1 MNTEL
6 FKSEESKLELYKK
19 FISQCTSASSS
30 EYNYSDFTLLDELI
44 KKRYPN
50 FASLITIDDP
60 NELQKIYDDLS
71 KLPSFEEFNG
81 KPNEGKPFKK
91 IGNGQYHNAL
101 LTYIRFLKAV
111 RLLNKSTI
119 KITEKPDSLDK
130 QIIFYGA
137 PGTGKSFEVNKR
149 VESLLAGMSEEEREK
164 HKFRTTFHPDSDYAS
179 FVGCY
184 KPIKE
189 ETSSQLLNSG
199 KKDNGNLTE
208 AELITELKTA
218 INSTNNI
225 KTYNWFRFGIDYYYS
240 LKNYLEVKENNLH
253 NFVSKAMNWAGKSFS
268 QDTFISVGMQSFED
282 VHLIGSSESKITYS
296 FVPQTFAK
304 AYVTAWKSF
313 AGVHIGGS
321 KQRVDVIINAQ
332 NNTRD
337 RWILTQVNGDSVSY
351 IKESLY
357 EIGEFSE
364 GVKKCWNR
372 LKDSDDPQN
381 DLKQFSF
388 ERFQISPC
396 LWFKDNCDDDVWN
409 RTADE
414 CWNSFLEHLKE
425 AKKEEIIPG
434 TRVGYSIELND
445 DEKKIKISSADGKRP
460 TKGEIEKYYTGEKT
474 GGDSIQKNIAD
485 KLKEYNSQNFGEAWK
500 ELEKRVNN
508 SSDQPSD
515 VTGTAS
521 VLPIF
526 LIIEEINRGNCA
538 QVFGDLFQLLD
549 RNGDGLSEYDIDADA
564 DLEEYIRKELE
575 GCDGSKFPKGVKEGK
590 KLVLPPNLYIWATM
604 NTSDQSLFPMDS
616 AFKRRWSW
624 KYVPIDYSHKD
635 SSKFEIEIDGA
646 KYSWPNFLRK
656 INEEIK
662 NLTYSEDKQMGNFF
676 IKHSIGL
683 DEFRDKVMF
692 YLWSEIGKENYKTK
706 HAIFLYNDGDKKSQE
721 FSFNELYGDEEKAT
735 KILKGFM
742 DYIDKKD
749 SDKFKNCSILKSEK
763 KEQNQDLGSTPA
775 VDSDEEI

>member
-6 FKSEESKLELYKK
+6 FKSEESKLELYKDY
-19 FISQCTSASSS
+19 IRQCTSASSS
-30 EYNYSDFTLLDELI
+30 VENYSDFSLLDELI

-50 FASLITIDDP
+50 FTSLITIDDP

-101 LTYIRFLKAV
+101 LTYIRFLNAI
-111 RLLNKSTI
+111 RLLNKGTI

-184 KPIKE
+184 KPMKE

-240 LKNYLEVKENNLH
+240 LKNYLEVKGNNLH
-253 NFVSKAMNWAGKSFS
+253 NLVNKAMNFGGKSFS
-268 QDTFISVGMQSFED
+268 QDTFISVGMQFYED
-282 VHLIGSSESKITYS
+282 VQLIGSSKSKITYS
-296 FVPQTFAK
+296 FVPQVFTNAYVAAWK
-304 AYVTAWKSF
+304 AYVKPKVSP
-313 AGVHIGGS
+313 S
-321 KQRVDVIINAQ
+321 KPIVKINSESYTLNAIIDTGPKGEAVKYTKVSLQEKPTFEKRVK
-332 NNTRD
+332 
-337 RWILTQVNGDSVSY
+337 G
-351 IKESLY
+351 
-357 EIGEFSE
+357 
-364 GVKKCWNR
+364 CWNK
-372 LKDSDDPQN
+372 LDAEPNADIKNILPQAAVCNWYKKNKPNIQSADNCWDEFLN
-381 DLKQFSF
+381 DLDGGNIISSKASEDGSQTYSFS
-388 ERFQISPC
+388 
-396 LWFKDNCDDDVWN
+396 
-409 RTADE
+409 
-414 CWNSFLEHLKE
+414 LKE
-425 AKKEEIIPG
+425 EKIEIITNANAYKDTIKG
-434 TRVGYSIELND
+434 IYDNYND
-445 DEKKIKISSADGKRP
+445 NTSD
-460 TKGEIEKYYTGEKT
+460 T
-474 GGDSIQKNIAD
+474 SIQKAIAKKLIDDGKDDFDLAWNKLKNEIINNPSQSSNIASLD
-485 KLKEYNSQNFGEAWK
+485 SMSQ
-500 ELEKRVNN
+500 
-508 SSDQPSD
+508 
-515 VTGTAS
+515 
-521 VLPIF
+521 F

-549 RNGDGLSEYDIDADA
+549 RNGEGLSEYDIDADA

-635 SSKFEIEIDGA
+635 SSKFEIDLGDE

-692 YLWSEIGKENYKTK
+692 YLWSEIGKENYKAK
-706 HAIFLYNDGDKKSQE
+706 DAIFFYNDGDKKPQE
-721 FSFNELYGDEEKAT
+721 FSFNELYGDEKEAI

-749 SDKFKNCSILKSEK
+749 DKFKNCSILKSEK
-763 KEQNQDLGSTPA
+763 KEQNQDTGSTPA
-775 VDSDEEI
+775 VNSNEEIQLSNEE

>member
-6 FKSEESKLELYKK
+6 FKSEESKLELYKDY
-19 FISQCTSASSS
+19 IRQCTSASSS
-30 EYNYSDFTLLDELI
+30 VENYSDFSLLDELI
-44 KKRYPN
+44 QKRYPN
-50 FASLITIDDP
+50 FTSLITIDDP

-101 LTYIRFLKAV
+101 LTYIRFLNAI
-111 RLLNKSTI
+111 RLLNKGTI

-130 QIIFYGA
+130 HIIFYGA

-184 KPIKE
+184 KPKE
-189 ETSSQLLNSG
+189 VKSSVEEPDNAKGQLLS
-199 KKDNGNLTE
+199 KD
-208 AELITELKTA
+208 ELVAKLKEYLKDSK
-218 INSTNNI
+218 NMTNAYV
-225 KTYNWFRFGIDYYYS
+225 KFGHDFCDS
-240 LKNYLEVKENNLH
+240 LKNLEGNNAILDIVKEARGNQNSTT
-253 NFVSKAMNWAGKSFS
+253 F
-268 QDTFISVGMQSFED
+268 DTTVRAGMQVFENSITNS
-282 VHLIGSSESKITYS
+282 LSESKITYS
-296 FVPQTFAK
+296 FVPQVFTNAYVAAWK
-304 AYVTAWKSF
+304 AYAKPN
-313 AGVHIGGS
+313 
-321 KQRVDVIINAQ
+321 VIINQ
-332 NNTRD
+332 SPSKPIVKINS
-337 RWILTQVNGDSVSY
+337 DSYTLNAIIDTGTKGEAVKYTKVSLQE
-351 IKESLY
+351 KDPF
-357 EIGEFSE
+357 GN
-364 GVKKCWNR
+364 GVKKCWQALEDNPSANTKYM
-372 LKDSDDPQN
+372 LPEAAICYWCKSNKPDIQSADDCWNAFLN
-381 DLKQFSF
+381 DLNGGNTISSNASEKGSQTYSFS
-388 ERFQISPC
+388 
-396 LWFKDNCDDDVWN
+396 
-409 RTADE
+409 
-414 CWNSFLEHLKE
+414 LKE
-425 AKKEEIIPG
+425 GKIEIITNAHAYKNTICNTFYNINKETNTSDSSIQKAIALKLKGYKPFEQAWNKLKEEIINN
-434 TRVGYSIELND
+434 YAQ
-445 DEKKIKISSADGKRP
+445 SSNIASS
-460 TKGEIEKYYTGEKT
+460 
-474 GGDSIQKNIAD
+474 DSI
-485 KLKEYNSQNFGEAWK
+485 SQ
-500 ELEKRVNN
+500 
-508 SSDQPSD
+508 
-515 VTGTAS
+515 
-521 VLPIF
+521 F

-549 RNGDGLSEYDIDADA
+549 RNNNGLSEYAIDADA

-635 SSKFEIEIDGA
+635 SSKFEIDLGDE

-692 YLWSEIGKENYKTK
+692 YLWSEIGKENYKAK
-706 HAIFLYNDGDKKSQE
+706 DAIFFYNDGGKESQE

-749 SDKFKNCSILKSEK
+749 DKFKDCSILKSEK
-763 KEQNQDLGSTPA
+763 KEQNQDTGSTPA
-775 VDSDEEI
+775 VDSDEDI

>member
-6 FKSEESKLELYKK
+6 FKSEESKLELYKDY
-19 FISQCTSASSS
+19 IRQCTSASSS
-30 EYNYSDFTLLDELI
+30 VENYSDFSLLDELI

-50 FASLITIDDP
+50 FTSLITIDDP

-101 LTYIRFLKAV
+101 LTYIRFLNAI
-111 RLLNKSTI
+111 RLLNKGTI

-184 KPIKE
+184 KPMKE

-240 LKNYLEVKENNLH
+240 LKNYLEVKGNNLH
-253 NFVSKAMNWAGKSFS
+253 NLVNKAMNFGGKSFS
-268 QDTFISVGMQSFED
+268 QDTFISVGMQFYED
-282 VHLIGSSESKITYS
+282 VQLIGSSKSKITYS
-296 FVPQTFAK
+296 FVPQVFTNAYVAAWK
-304 AYVTAWKSF
+304 AYVKPKVSP
-313 AGVHIGGS
+313 S
-321 KQRVDVIINAQ
+321 KPIVKINSESYTLNAIIDTGPKGEAVKYTKVSLQEKPTFEKRVK
-332 NNTRD
+332 
-337 RWILTQVNGDSVSY
+337 G
-351 IKESLY
+351 
-357 EIGEFSE
+357 
-364 GVKKCWNR
+364 CWNK
-372 LKDSDDPQN
+372 LDAEPNADIKNILPQAAVCNWYKKNKPNIQSADNCWDEFLN
-381 DLKQFSF
+381 DLDGGNIISSKASEDGSQTYSFS
-388 ERFQISPC
+388 
-396 LWFKDNCDDDVWN
+396 
-409 RTADE
+409 
-414 CWNSFLEHLKE
+414 LKE
-425 AKKEEIIPG
+425 EKIEIITNANAYKDTIKG
-434 TRVGYSIELND
+434 IYDNYND
-445 DEKKIKISSADGKRP
+445 NTSD
-460 TKGEIEKYYTGEKT
+460 T
-474 GGDSIQKNIAD
+474 SIQKAIAKKLIDDGKDDFDLAWNKLKNEIINNPSQSSNIASLD
-485 KLKEYNSQNFGEAWK
+485 SMSQ
-500 ELEKRVNN
+500 
-508 SSDQPSD
+508 
-515 VTGTAS
+515 
-521 VLPIF
+521 F

-549 RNGDGLSEYDIDADA
+549 RNGEGLSEYDIDADA

-635 SSKFEIEIDGA
+635 SSKFEIDLGDE

-692 YLWSEIGKENYKTK
+692 YLWSEIGKENYKAK
-706 HAIFLYNDGDKKSQE
+706 DAIFFYNDGGKESQE

-749 SDKFKNCSILKSEK
+749 DKFKDCSILKSEK
-763 KEQNQDLGSTPA
+763 KEQNQDTGSTPA
-775 VDSDEEI
+775 VNSNEEIQLSNEE

>member
-6 FKSEESKLELYKK
+6 FKSEESKLKLYKDY
-19 FISQCTSASSS
+19 IRQCTSASSS
-30 EYNYSDFTLLDELI
+30 VENYSDFSLLDELI

-50 FASLITIDDP
+50 FTSLITIDDP

-101 LTYIRFLKAV
+101 LTYIRFLNAI
-111 RLLNKSTI
+111 RLLNKGTI

-149 VESLLAGMSEEEREK
+149 VESLLARMSEEEREK

-184 KPIKE
+184 KPMKE

-240 LKNYLEVKENNLH
+240 LKNYLEVKGNNLH
-253 NFVSKAMNWAGKSFS
+253 NLVNKAMNFGGKSFS
-268 QDTFISVGMQSFED
+268 QDTFISVGMQFYED
-282 VHLIGSSESKITYS
+282 VQLIGSSKSKITYS
-296 FVPQTFAK
+296 FVPQVFTNAYVAAWKAYAKPKVSPSKPIVKINSESYTLNAIIDTGPKGEAVKYTKVSLQEKPTFEKRVKGCWNKLDAKPNADKKSILPQAAVCNWYKKNKPDIQSADDCWNAFLNDLNGGNTISSKASEDGSRTYSFSLKEGKIEIITNAK
-304 AYVTAWKSF
+304 AYKDKIKGIYDNYNDITSDTSIRKAIAKKLIDDGKDDFDLAWNKL
-313 AGVHIGGS
+313 
-321 KQRVDVIINAQ
+321 KNEIINNPSQ
-332 NNTRD
+332 
-337 RWILTQVNGDSVSY
+337 
-351 IKESLY
+351 
-357 EIGEFSE
+357 
-364 GVKKCWNR
+364 
-372 LKDSDDPQN
+372 
-381 DLKQFSF
+381 
-388 ERFQISPC
+388 
-396 LWFKDNCDDDVWN
+396 
-409 RTADE
+409 
-414 CWNSFLEHLKE
+414 
-425 AKKEEIIPG
+425 
-434 TRVGYSIELND
+434 
-445 DEKKIKISSADGKRP
+445 SSNIASS
-460 TKGEIEKYYTGEKT
+460 
-474 GGDSIQKNIAD
+474 DSI
-485 KLKEYNSQNFGEAWK
+485 SQ
-500 ELEKRVNN
+500 
-508 SSDQPSD
+508 
-515 VTGTAS
+515 
-521 VLPIF
+521 F

-549 RNGDGLSEYDIDADA
+549 RNNNGLSEYAIDADA

-706 HAIFLYNDGDKKSQE
+706 HAIFFYNDGDKKPQE
-721 FSFNELYGDEEKAT
+721 FSFNELYGDEKEAT

-749 SDKFKNCSILKSEK
+749 DMF
-763 KEQNQDLGSTPA
+763 
-775 VDSDEEI
+775 

>member
-6 FKSEESKLELYKK
+6 FKSEESKLKLYKDY
-19 FISQCTSASSS
+19 IRQCTSASSS
-30 EYNYSDFTLLDELI
+30 VENYSDFSLLDELI

-50 FASLITIDDP
+50 FTSLITIDDP

-101 LTYIRFLKAV
+101 LTYIRFLNAI
-111 RLLNKSTI
+111 RLLNKGTI

-184 KPIKE
+184 KPVE
-189 ETSSQLLNSG
+189 
-199 KKDNGNLTE
+199 KKTE
-208 AELITELKTA
+208 PSVQTELLDETQLIEKLKEYLK
-218 INSTNNI
+218 NNKVMTNA
-225 KTYNWFRFGIDYYYS
+225 YVQFGYDYCDS
-240 LKNYLEVKENNLH
+240 LKNYIADVNNKLITIVKAARGSNDATTFDTTVKAGMELFENQMKESLT
-253 NFVSKAMNWAGKSFS
+253 G
-268 QDTFISVGMQSFED
+268 
-282 VHLIGSSESKITYS
+282 SKITYS

-304 AYVTAWKSF
+304 AYVAAWKSH
-313 AGVHIGGS
+313 VY
-321 KQRVDVIINAQ
+321 QP
-332 NNTRD
+332 
-337 RWILTQVNGDSVSY
+337 
-351 IKESLY
+351 
-357 EIGEFSE
+357 
-364 GVKKCWNR
+364 R
-372 LKDSDDPQN
+372 LKGQQSPSKPTIKVKTDTYTLDEVIAEAKDEIIYYTKVSLLEKGVFEKSVKSCWEKLQN
-381 DLKQFSF
+381 DSNANINNELPQAAVRYWCNHTKPN
-388 ERFQISPC
+388 IH
-396 LWFKDNCDDDVWN
+396 
-409 RTADE
+409 TAED
-414 CWNSFLEHLKE
+414 CWKAFWEELEHGETIGSIARDNGNQTYFFSL
-425 AKKEEIIPG
+425 EE
-434 TRVGYSIELND
+434 
-445 DEKKIKISSADGKRP
+445 GKVAIT
-460 TKGEIEKYYTGEKT
+460 TKGSAFRDTISGIFGGKT
-474 GGDSIQKNIAD
+474 KGKKNKDVLIQKLIAD
-485 KLKEYNSQNFGEAWK
+485 KLKKDYSQDFEKAWNKLK
-500 ELEKRVNN
+500 EEINKKSDQ
-508 SSDQPSD
+508 SSDIAD
-515 VTGTAS
+515 TDS

-538 QVFGDLFQLLD
+538 QIFGDLFQLLD
-549 RNGDGLSEYDIDADA
+549 RDKKGLSEYAIDADA
-564 DLEEYIRKELE
+564 DLADYIKKELAD
-575 GCDGSKFPKGVKEGK
+575 CDGDFPAGVKEGK

-706 HAIFLYNDGDKKSQE
+706 DAIFFYNDGDKESQE
-721 FSFNELYGDEEKAT
+721 FSFNELYGDKEEAT

-742 DYIDKKD
+742 DYIDKKY

-763 KEQNQDLGSTPA
+763 KEQNQDTGSTPA
-775 VDSDEEI
+775 VNSNEEIQLSNEE

>member
-6 FKSEESKLELYKK
+6 FKSEESKLELYKDY
-19 FISQCTSASSS
+19 IRQCTSASSS
-30 EYNYSDFTLLDELI
+30 VENYSDFSLLDELI

-50 FASLITIDDP
+50 FTSLITIDDP

-101 LTYIRFLKAV
+101 LTYIRFLNAI
-111 RLLNKSTI
+111 RLLNKGTI

-184 KPIKE
+184 KPMKE

-240 LKNYLEVKENNLH
+240 LKNYLEVKGNNLH
-253 NFVSKAMNWAGKSFS
+253 NLVNKAMNFGGKSFS
-268 QDTFISVGMQSFED
+268 QDTFISVGMQFYED
-282 VHLIGSSESKITYS
+282 VQLIGSSKSKITYS
-296 FVPQTFAK
+296 FVPQVFTNAYVAAWK
-304 AYVTAWKSF
+304 AYVKPKVSP
-313 AGVHIGGS
+313 S
-321 KQRVDVIINAQ
+321 KPIVKINSESYTLNAIIDTGPKGEAVKYTKVSLQEKPTFEKRVK
-332 NNTRD
+332 
-337 RWILTQVNGDSVSY
+337 G
-351 IKESLY
+351 
-357 EIGEFSE
+357 
-364 GVKKCWNR
+364 CWNK
-372 LKDSDDPQN
+372 LDAEPNADIKNILPQAAVCNWYKKNKPNIQSADNCWDEFLN
-381 DLKQFSF
+381 DLDGGNIISSKASEDGSQTYSFS
-388 ERFQISPC
+388 
-396 LWFKDNCDDDVWN
+396 
-409 RTADE
+409 
-414 CWNSFLEHLKE
+414 LKE
-425 AKKEEIIPG
+425 EKIEIITNANAYKDTIKG
-434 TRVGYSIELND
+434 IYDNYND
-445 DEKKIKISSADGKRP
+445 NTSD
-460 TKGEIEKYYTGEKT
+460 T
-474 GGDSIQKNIAD
+474 SIQKAIAKKLIDDGKDDFDLAWNKLKNEIINNPSQSSNIASLD
-485 KLKEYNSQNFGEAWK
+485 SMSQ
-500 ELEKRVNN
+500 
-508 SSDQPSD
+508 
-515 VTGTAS
+515 
-521 VLPIF
+521 F

-549 RNGDGLSEYDIDADA
+549 RNGEGLSEYDIDADA

-635 SSKFEIEIDGA
+635 SSKFEIDLGDE

-692 YLWSEIGKENYKTK
+692 YLWSEIGKENYKAK
-706 HAIFLYNDGDKKSQE
+706 DAIFFYNDGDKKPQE
-721 FSFNELYGDEEKAT
+721 FSFNELYGDEKEAI

-749 SDKFKNCSILKSEK
+749 DKFKDCSILKSEK
-763 KEQNQDLGSTPA
+763 KEQNQDTGSTPA
-775 VDSDEEI
+775 VDSDEDI